1 MLCLV
6 ADVSLAMACG
16 DHGHIDDMIYRGE
29 KHLPLSRVASGSVE
43 ADSPL
48 NMISGGAKPYPTLEL
63 VAGCTGPV
71 PTPGRMQSSNMA
83 SGIDGP
89 VSTPDVRF
97 NVALGHGVKTETA
110 HVSKS
115 RLAAHAIEIV
125 TLLANT
131 YMKEVEEHGLVKDDV
146 TAIWEELGSV
156 RRLHNKTVDDI
167 EKEHAAQI
175 SYLKRK
181 IGEKD
186 EEIFELKRLRPRPP
200 TTSPPRYLR
209 YGSRD

>member
-1 MLCLV
+1 MSLV
-6 ADVSLAMACG
+6 ADISLAMACG
-16 DHGHIDDMIYRGE
+16 DIGHIDDMISSGE
-29 KHLPLSRVASGSVE
+29 KHLPSSHVASGSEE
-43 ADSPL
+43 ANSSP
-48 NMISGGAKPYPTLEL
+48 NMISGGAKPDSTLGV

-71 PTPGRMQSSNMA
+71 PTPGLMQSSNMA

-89 VSTPDVRF
+89 VSTPEVRF
-97 NVALGHGVKTETA
+97 ILALGHGVKTETA

-115 RLAAHAIEIV
+115 RLAAHAIRIV
-125 TLLANT
+125 TFLANS

-175 SYLKRK
+175 SYMKRK

-186 EEIFELKRLRPRPP
+186 EEIFELKRQRPRPP